1 MNADDPAIFVQ
12 WDTRG
17 FNDTATAN
25 CRNGVAGQTLLN
37 LIGYITGSGGAN
49 FRNLDTLF
57 LFRTNLGLSQCQ
69 AGLPVW
75 YEKFL

>member
-1 MNADDPAIFVQ
+1 MFPYLVPTALPAPLQDENTVRLVLKAIKSMDADDPAIFVQ

-49 FRNLDTLF
+49 F
-57 LFRTNLGLSQCQ
+57 
-69 AGLPVW
+69 
-75 YEKFL
+75 